1 MEVLLHADCN
11 DLEVTCEMSQYSVSK
26 ALRRSDRTYFMVSV
40 SVEAVKFSVTLILQT
55 LAVLGPSTLIQS
67 KLGLPLNP
75 TGTLPTE
82 GGGRFMIYPTVTDS
96 VLLTRQ

>member
-1 MEVLLHADCN
+1 MLLHADCN

-26 ALRRSDRTYFMVSV
+26 ALRRSDLTYFMVSV

-55 LAVLGPSTLIQS
+55 LAVLGPSTLVQS
-67 KLGLPLNP
+67 KLGLPLSP